1 MKPIYLIQSR
11 KMNFNDMPI
20 FIDDFNSYLDI
31 RSILSHSNLNL
42 LSYQSIGD
50 DIFSTETVI
59 PSIPSIPLK
68 VIEDA
73 LINPQPYEQVN
84 GSIDFD
90 DMALYMLELDC
101 NMDNLLDLNLLDL
114 NLLDLNLLDL
124 NLLDLNL
131 LDLNLLDLN
140 LLDLNQLS
148 YQSIGDDIFSTEI
161 VMRIPSIPL
170 KVIEDAL
177 TEAPRNSRS
186 NRVCNIQQE
195 DQKYDAYSRKKKL
208 HRLSEKNRR
217 AKIIT
222 AVNELKYSLKKKTE
236 DNKISKTISKS
247 TLFQIAA
254 DHINHI
260 NRINCLNIR
269 TIPKPSIQTQFK
281 KSKKRK
287 RSSLNDGPKKKI
299 QRIKNY
305 NILDS
310 LQSIHCATER
320 RRRDKEQTSFIN
332 LKNAVSTS
340 VQLTSRVTKLCVIQV
355 ALSILNQ

>member
-101 NMDNLLDLNLLDL
+101 NMD
-114 NLLDLNLLDL
+114 NLLDL

-260 NRINCLNIR
+260 NHINRINGLNIR

-332 LKNAVSTS
+332 LKNAVSRS